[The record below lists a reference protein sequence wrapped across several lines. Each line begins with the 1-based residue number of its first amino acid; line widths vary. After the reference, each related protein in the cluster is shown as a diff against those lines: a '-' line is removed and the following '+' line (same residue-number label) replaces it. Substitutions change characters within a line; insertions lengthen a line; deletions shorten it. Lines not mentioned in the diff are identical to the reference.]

1 MKPCNRGIGIGDL
14 SSVRGSPEITSRL
27 RNRRAAIA
35 WLVAY
40 VLFLQ
45 ALATSFINAPE
56 LWAFNSLASICS
68 SGASDHSQ
76 DRPFSPVRHDHRG
89 CCVLCGTPGLAATD
103 LGVAEIMSA
112 PLIHGL
118 LLKPFNIV
126 SVSTAVAGQPCQ
138 PRAPPLVV

>member
-1 MKPCNRGIGIGDL
+1 MRE
-14 SSVRGSPEITSRL
+14 SPEITSRL

-40 VLFLQ
+40 ALFFQ
-45 ALATSFINAPE
+45 ALATSFIDALE
-56 LWAFNSLASICS
+56 LWDFNSSASICS

-76 DRPFSPVRHDHRG
+76 DGPSSPVGHDHRG

-103 LGVAEIMSA
+103 IGVAEVMSA
-112 PLIHGL
+112 PLTHGP

-126 SVSTAVAGQPCQ
+126 SVSSVVAGQPCQ